1 MIGKQIIGKNFTKLL
16 NYLFSKEGASLIGSN
31 MMGKTPQELAV
42 EFRSFLHLNNRVQK
56 PVYHAALSVPQSEAL
71 SDAQWL
77 DIGLDYLKG
86 MGFDQNQFAIFR
98 HTDCEHDHI
107 HMAASRIKLNSKGT
121 CVSDSW
127 NYRRSEK
134 LIEQLEEKYGLTP
147 TVRSWEKERRSPTT
161 GECRQLARTG
171 ETSIREQL
179 QTVLDQATID
189 QPEMTVLVDRLTQ
202 QGISVRIKP
211 TPTKELG
218 ISYKLGDVA
227 FSGTHLGKAYT
238 FNGLQKYRGV
248 SYYSNLDPEEVE
260 ELFSGYDN
268 SQDSQYVDLKD
279 TCFNDLFNPETEPDN
294 LTLSNW
300 TDENPVNQAVE
311 YLDNNNFN
319 LIKSDSIDD
328 PSIQPP
334 ETIHPTEIIQP
345 NETLENQQQNLT
357 SSWQLLRERLIENT
371 SLPSELIDLLH
382 HKGWINADEHNRA
395 VFTLRTLAGED
406 KGTCTLESNGKF
418 SINSDVKMPLAKTED
433 DETGIFWIATQHNIE
448 RVIITSDP
456 IETLSAIALDP
467 DFNIRPTLYLSL
479 DSISSLPTDFL
490 IDIPTIVVGL
500 KEDKFGEKLSQE
512 IIEALP
518 QAQRINPGIEGWN
531 QILIN
536 SDREIEKLLPEIDQT
551 QNLVQQELE
560 QWTQGINLN

>member
-56 PVYHAALSVPQSEAL
+56 PVYHAALSIPKSEAL

-98 HTDCEHDHI
+98 HTDCDHDHI
-107 HMAASRIKLNSKGT
+107 HIAASRIKLNIKGN

-171 ETSIREQL
+171 ETSAREQL

-189 QPEMTVLVDRLTQ
+189 QPEMTVLVDRLTH

-211 TPTKELG
+211 TPRQELG

-227 FSGTHLGKAYT
+227 FSGTHLGKSYT
-238 FNGLQKYRGV
+238 FKGLQKYRGV
-248 SYYSNLDPEEVE
+248 RYYSNLNSEEIE
-260 ELFSGYDN
+260 EIFSGSDN
-268 SQDSQYVDLKD
+268 SQNSQFVELNN
-279 TCFNDLFNPETEPDN
+279 TSFNDLFNPQTNPDN
-294 LTLSNW
+294 LALSNW
-300 TDENPVNQAVE
+300 TDENPVNQPVE
-311 YLDNNNFN
+311 DLDNSNFN
-319 LIKSDSIDD
+319 LIQSDSIDD
-328 PSIQPP
+328 PSIQLT
-334 ETIHPTEIIQP
+334 ETIQPT
-345 NETLENQQQNLT
+345 ETLENHQQNLT
-357 SSWQLLRERLIENT
+357 SPWQLLRERLIENS

-382 HKGWINADEHNRA
+382 DKGWINADEHNRA

-406 KGTCTLESNGKF
+406 RGTCTLESNGKF
-418 SINSDVKMPLAKTED
+418 SINPDLKMPLAKTED

-448 RVIITSDP
+448 RAIITSDP

-467 DFNIRPTLYLSL
+467 DFNIRPTLYLSI
-479 DSISSLPTDFL
+479 DDPSSLPIDFL
-490 IDIPTIVVGL
+490 RDIPTIIVGL
-500 KEDKFGEKLSQE
+500 KGDEFREQVSQE
-512 IIEALP
+512 IIEIVP
-518 QAQRINPGIEGWN
+518 QAQRINPGIGGWN
-531 QILIN
+531 QLLIN
-536 SDREIEKLLPEIDQT
+536 SESEINNSLPETDQT
-551 QNLVQQELE
+551 RNLVQQELE

>member
-56 PVYHAALSVPQSEAL
+56 PVYHAALSVPKSEAL

-86 MGFDQNQFAIFR
+86 MGFDQNQFAIIR
-98 HTDCEHDHI
+98 HTDCDHDHI
-107 HMAASRIKLNSKGT
+107 HIAASRIKLNIKGT

-171 ETSIREQL
+171 ETSTREQL

-189 QPEMTVLVDRLTQ
+189 QPEMMVLVDRLTH

-238 FNGLQKYRGV
+238 FKGLQKYRGV
-248 SYYSNLDPEEVE
+248 SYYSNLAPEEVE
-260 ELFSGYDN
+260 EIFSGSDN
-268 SQDSQYVDLKD
+268 SQDSQYVNLKE
-279 TCFNDLFNPETEPDN
+279 TSFNDLFNPKTDPDN
-294 LTLSNW
+294 LALSNW
-300 TDENPVNQAVE
+300 TDENPVNQPVE
-311 YLDNNNFN
+311 DLDNSSFN
-319 LIKSDSIDD
+319 LIQSDSIDE
-328 PSIQPP
+328 PSIQLT
-334 ETIHPTEIIQP
+334 ETIQPT
-345 NETLENQQQNLT
+345 ETLENHQHNLA
-357 SSWQLLRERLIENT
+357 SPWQLLRERLIENS

-382 HKGWINADEHNRA
+382 DKGWINADEHNRG

-406 KGTCTLESNGKF
+406 RGTCTLESNGKF
-418 SINSDVKMPLAKTED
+418 SINPDLKMPLAKTED

-448 RVIITSDP
+448 RAIITSDP

-467 DFNIRPTLYLSL
+467 DFNIRPTLYLSI
-479 DSISSLPTDFL
+479 DNPSSFPIDFL
-490 IDIPTIVVGL
+490 RDISTIIVGL
-500 KEDKFGEKLSQE
+500 KGDEFGEQVSQE
-512 IIEALP
+512 IIEILP
-518 QAQRINPGIEGWN
+518 QAQRINPGMGGWN
-531 QILIN
+531 QLLIN
-536 SDREIEKLLPEIDQT
+536 SESEINNSLPEIDQT
-551 QNLVQQELE
+551 RNLVQQELE